1 MEEIKKL
8 YIQKVTDFKVDTIL
22 LGGMGDKK
30 NFKYFTIKLF
40 NKNINKILHVQENYL
55 VSQLLLCSTVM
66 QTIGRFSIG
75 PVMFVVT
82 CLNLFQMPR

>member
-8 YIQKVTDFKVDTIL
+8 YIQKVIDFKVDTIL

-40 NKNINKILHVQENYL
+40 NKNINKILHVQ
-55 VSQLLLCSTVM
+55 
-66 QTIGRFSIG
+66 
-75 PVMFVVT
+75 
-82 CLNLFQMPR
+82 